1 MGGRCTAL
9 PERRKAGALRSVL
22 PRAEAFD
29 GVERLP
35 VEADESAG
43 AQMDICLLHAGAF
56 FRVERFVWPET
67 DQSARLGGIG
77 MGRAFAC
84 DKQQDNG
91 QSQAA
96 ALHFSPRPARLSTKP
111 AAR

>member
-43 AQMDICLLHAGAF
+43 AQVDICLLHAGAF

-77 MGRAFAC
+77 MGPAFAYNT
-84 DKQQDNG
+84 QQDNG
-91 QSQAA
+91 QSQGGAVQ
-96 ALHFSPRPARLSTKP
+96 FPPPSPR
-111 AAR
+111 AAPEP